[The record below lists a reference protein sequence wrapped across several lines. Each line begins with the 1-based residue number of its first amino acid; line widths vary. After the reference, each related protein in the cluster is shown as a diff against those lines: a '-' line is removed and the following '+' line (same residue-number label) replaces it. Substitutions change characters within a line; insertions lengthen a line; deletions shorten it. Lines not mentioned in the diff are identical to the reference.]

1 MKKQQQYSKRLML
14 HKLNLAKFI
23 SILLFI
29 CLSIGCK
36 NSHTVK
42 EKEIVKVPEKMD
54 DQISDNIRAVLNFA
68 KESNGAINDS
78 TKLSVFSVVNSF
90 YEKNGYQ
97 GIWSHE
103 EKWKTVADSMFQFI
117 KNSRY
122 YGLYPDDY
130 HYKQIN
136 LLRLKIQND
145 SLARM
150 DAVAWTKAD
159 LLLTDAFMKT
169 LKDLKEGRIL
179 PDSLSIVLKDNF
191 IDSFFISKLNTSLS
205 ANDVSETFK
214 SVEPTNLNY
223 VSLKQL
229 LPDFVDKMDTQ
240 KYLFVHFPYI
250 DTLVFYKELQ
260 QRLLQSGF
268 GSSEIEAP
276 DSALLSKEI
285 KKYQA
290 KHKLTADGKAG
301 ENTIRSLNLNDNE
314 KFRRIALTL
323 DRYKML
329 SPLPESYIWVNL
341 PGLYLKVFDHDSV
354 VVESKV
360 IIGKPTTPTPV
371 LQSQITNMVTYPNWT
386 IPESII
392 RKDILPALKVN
403 PGYLASKGFSLVDY
417 NGETVDPFTVKWSK
431 YKKGIPWKIVQGSGD
446 DNALGIFKFNF
457 NNPYS
462 VYLHDTNQRYLFANS
477 NRALSHGCVRVQ
489 NWEALAFYIAR
500 NDSIATKPGH
510 PLSYNADSIRTW
522 IANKSRK
529 TIMVK
534 KRLPLYIQYFTCEE
548 KNDKIV
554 FYNDVYGED
563 NVLEEKYFANK

>member
-1 MKKQQQYSKRLML
+1 M
-14 HKLNLAKFI
+14 NLIKFI

-29 CLSIGCK
+29 SWFIGCK
-36 NSHTVK
+36 SNETIK

-54 DQISDNIRAVLNFA
+54 DQISDNIKALLNFA

-78 TKLSVFSVVNSF
+78 IRLSVFNVVNSF
-90 YEKNGYQ
+90 YEKNDHQ
-97 GIWSHE
+97 GIWSRQ
-103 EKWKTVADSMFQFI
+103 EKWKPVADSMFQFI
-117 KNSRY
+117 KDCRY
-122 YGLYPDDY
+122 YGLYPEDY
-130 HYKQIN
+130 HFKEIN
-136 LLRLKIQND
+136 LLRSKIEND
-145 SLARM
+145 SFARM
-150 DAVAWTKAD
+150 DAVVWTKAD
-159 LLLTDAFMKT
+159 LLLSDAFMKT

-179 PDSLSIVLKDNF
+179 PDSISIVSKDNF
-191 IDSFFISKLNTSLS
+191 TDSFFIQKLKTSLS
-205 ANDVSETFK
+205 VNNVSETFE
-214 SVEPTNLNY
+214 SVEPTNKNY

-229 LPDFVDKMDTQ
+229 LPGFVDNMDTQ

-250 DTLVFYKELQ
+250 DTLSFYKELH
-260 QRLLQSGF
+260 QRLLQSGI
-268 GSSEIEAP
+268 GNAENEMP
-276 DSALLSKEI
+276 DSTLLSKEI

-301 ENTIRSLNLNDNE
+301 ETTIRALNLNDNE

-323 DRYKML
+323 DRYKQL
-329 SPLPESYIWVNL
+329 SPLPEAYIWVNL
-341 PGLYLKVFDHDSV
+341 PGLYLKVLEQDSLV
-354 VVESKV
+354 LESKV
-360 IIGKPTTPTPV
+360 IIGKPTTPTPL

-392 RKDILPALKVN
+392 RKDILPALKIN

-417 NGETVDPFTVKWSK
+417 NGETVNPFTVNWSK

-510 PLSYNADSIRTW
+510 PLSYNADSIKTW
-522 IANKSRK
+522 IANKARK

-534 KRLPLYIQYFTCEE
+534 KRLPLYIEYFTCEA
-548 KNDKIV
+548 KNNKIIY
-554 FYNDVYGED
+554 YNDVYNED
-563 NVLEEKYFANK
+563 NLLEEKYFANK